1 MQGTNNDH
9 NYHTG
14 IQANDIVSTLQFLG
28 MIKYWR
34 GKHVILKK
42 ENIIEDYLERTRRR
56 PKDREISAEFL
67 KWKPYEPS
75 GKEKRQAEQIKK
87 KQEERQKQR

>member
-1 MQGTNNDH
+1 MVTNDVFN
-9 NYHTG
+9 NSG
-14 IQANDIVSTLQFLG
+14 IQSNDIVSTLQFLG

-56 PKDREISAEFL
+56 PTDREISAEFL

>member
-1 MQGTNNDH
+1 MATNDFIH
-9 NYHTG
+9 NSG
-14 IQANDIVSTLQFLG
+14 IQSNDIVSTLQFLG

-42 ENIIEDYLERTRRR
+42 EDIIEDYLERTRRR
-56 PKDREISAEFL
+56 AKDKEISAEYL

-75 GKEKRQAEQIKK
+75 GKEKRQAEQIKR
-87 KQEERQKQR
+87 KQEERQKGR

>member
-1 MQGTNNDH
+1 M
-9 NYHTG
+9 
-14 IQANDIVSTLQFLG
+14 
-28 MIKYWR
+28 
-34 GKHVILKK
+34 KK